1 MKYKIIN
8 SGSDGNATVL
18 ENIILVDCG
27 VSFKK
32 LENYYKKLKIVF
44 LTHCH
49 SDHFNKATI
58 SRLTKERPT
67 LRFACC
73 HWLVKDLI
81 DCGVSKTQID
91 VLKIGIIYDYTLFKV
106 MPIKAYHDVPNCGY
120 RVFIDNKKVMYI
132 TDTYTLEGI
141 TAKDYDLYLIE
152 GNYENAEELHNRAI
166 NDYYE
171 RRVKHTHLS
180 KEQCNNFFIK
190 NAKDN
195 SVLVYMHEHKE
206 KE

>member
-1 MKYKIIN
+1 
-8 SGSDGNATVL
+8 
-18 ENIILVDCG
+18 
-27 VSFKK
+27 
-32 LENYYKKLKIVF
+32 
-44 LTHCH
+44 
-49 SDHFNKATI
+49 
-58 SRLTKERPT
+58 
-67 LRFACC
+67 
-73 HWLVKDLI
+73 
-81 DCGVSKTQID
+81 
-91 VLKIGIIYDYTLFKV
+91 

-152 GNYENAEELHNRAI
+152 ANYENVEELHNRAI

-190 NAKDN
+190 NAKDS

-206 KE
+206 KK